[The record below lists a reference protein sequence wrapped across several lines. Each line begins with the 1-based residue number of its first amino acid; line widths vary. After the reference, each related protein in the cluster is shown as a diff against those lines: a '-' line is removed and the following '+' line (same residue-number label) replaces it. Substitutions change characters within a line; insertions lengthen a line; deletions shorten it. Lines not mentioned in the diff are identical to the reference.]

1 MIMRF
6 GRANTSGGTHVTGS
20 GNQVNTGRVGGDM
33 RQVQV
38 SGSEADDPRLL
49 AAQAKLAELAA
60 ALDTH
65 AGEVHSIDSCRQAVA
80 RIDEELR
87 EPTPDGRR
95 LTETLE
101 MLSLALGSAASLTSL
116 ADSLRSAIQTLLG

>member
-1 MIMRF
+1 MRF
-6 GRANTSGGTHVTGS
+6 GRANAGGGTNVTGS

-38 SGSEADDPRLL
+38 SGTAADDPRLL
-49 AAQAKLAELAA
+49 AAQTRLAELVA

-65 AGEVHSIDSCRQAVA
+65 ADEVHSIDSCRQAVA

-101 MLSLALGSAASLTSL
+101 MLSLALGSATSLTSL
-116 ADSLRSAIQTLLG
+116 AGSLRSAIEALLS

>member
-1 MIMRF
+1 MRF
-6 GRANTSGGTHVTGS
+6 GRATAGGGTNVTGS

-38 SGSEADDPRLL
+38 SGTAADDPRLL
-49 AAQAKLAELAA
+49 AAQTRLAELVA

-65 AGEVHSIDSCRQAVA
+65 ADEVHSIDSCRQAVA

-87 EPTPDGRR
+87 GPAPDGRR

-101 MLSLALGSAASLTSL
+101 MLSLALGSATSLTSL
-116 ADSLRSAIQTLLG
+116 AGSLRSAIEALLS

>member
-1 MIMRF
+1 MRF
-6 GRANTSGGTHVTGS
+6 GRGNGGGGTHITGS

-38 SGSEADDPRLL
+38 SGGPADDPRVLV
-49 AAQAKLAELAA
+49 AQNTLTELAT
-60 ALDTH
+60 ALDAH
-65 AGEVHSIDSCRQAVA
+65 ADEVNNIDSCRQAVA

-87 EPTPDGRR
+87 SPTPDGRR

-101 MLSLALGSAASLTSL
+101 LLGLAIGSAASLASL
-116 ADSLRSAIQTLLG
+116 AGTLRSAIEALIG

>member
-1 MIMRF
+1 MRF
-6 GRANTSGGTHVTGS
+6 GRANAGSGTNVTGS

-38 SGSEADDPRLL
+38 SGTATDDPRLL
-49 AAQAKLAELAA
+49 AAQTRLAELVA

-65 AGEVHSIDSCRQAVA
+65 ADEVHSIDSCRQAIA

-101 MLSLALGSAASLTSL
+101 MLGLALGSATSLTSL
-116 ADSLRSAIQTLLG
+116 AGSLRSAIEALLS

>member
-6 GRANTSGGTHVTGS
+6 GRANAAGGTNVTGS

-38 SGSEADDPRLL
+38 SGTAADDPRLL
-49 AAQAKLAELAA
+49 AAQTRLAELVA

-65 AGEVHSIDSCRQAVA
+65 ADEVHSIDSCRQAVA

-87 EPTPDGRR
+87 EPAPDGRR

-101 MLSLALGSAASLTSL
+101 MLSLALGSATSLTSL
-116 ADSLRSAIQTLLG
+116 AGSLRSAIEALLG

>member
-1 MIMRF
+1 MRF
-6 GRANTSGGTHVTGS
+6 GRANAAGGTNVTGS

-38 SGSEADDPRLL
+38 SATAADDPRLL
-49 AAQAKLAELAA
+49 AAQTRLAELVA

-65 AGEVHSIDSCRQAVA
+65 ADEVHSIDSCRQAVA

-87 EPTPDGRR
+87 EPAPDGRR

-101 MLSLALGSAASLTSL
+101 MLSLALGSATSLTSL
-116 ADSLRSAIQTLLG
+116 AGSLRSAIEALLG

>member
-1 MIMRF
+1 MRF
-6 GRANTSGGTHVTGS
+6 GRANAAGGTNVTGS

-38 SGSEADDPRLL
+38 SGTAADDPRLL
-49 AAQAKLAELAA
+49 AAQTRLAELVA

-65 AGEVHSIDSCRQAVA
+65 PDEVHSIDSCRQAVA

-87 EPTPDGRR
+87 EPAPDGRR

-101 MLSLALGSAASLTSL
+101 MLSLALGSATSLTSL
-116 ADSLRSAIQTLLG
+116 AGSLRRAIEALLS

>member
-1 MIMRF
+1 MRF
-6 GRANTSGGTHVTGS
+6 GRANAAGGTNVTGS

-38 SGSEADDPRLL
+38 SGTAADDPRLL
-49 AAQAKLAELAA
+49 AAQTRLAELVA

-65 AGEVHSIDSCRQAVA
+65 ADEVHSIDSCRQAVA

-87 EPTPDGRR
+87 EPAPDGRR

-101 MLSLALGSAASLTSL
+101 MLSLALGSATSLTSL
-116 ADSLRSAIQTLLG
+116 AGSLRSAIEALLG

>member
-1 MIMRF
+1 MRF
-6 GRANTSGGTHVTGS
+6 GRANAGGGTNVTGS

-38 SGSEADDPRLL
+38 SGTAADDPRLL
-49 AAQAKLAELAA
+49 AAQARLAELVA

-65 AGEVHSIDSCRQAVA
+65 ADEVHSIDSCRQAVA

-101 MLSLALGSAASLTSL
+101 MLSLALGSATSLTSL
-116 ADSLRSAIQTLLG
+116 AGSLRNAIEALLS

>member
-1 MIMRF
+1 MRF
-6 GRANTSGGTHVTGS
+6 GRANAGGGTNVTGS

-38 SGSEADDPRLL
+38 SGTAADDPRLL
-49 AAQAKLAELAA
+49 AAQTRLAELVA
-60 ALDTH
+60 ALD
-65 AGEVHSIDSCRQAVA
+65 ARADEVHSIDGCRQAVA

-101 MLSLALGSAASLTSL
+101 MLSLALGSATSLTSL
-116 ADSLRSAIQTLLG
+116 AGSLRSAIEALLS